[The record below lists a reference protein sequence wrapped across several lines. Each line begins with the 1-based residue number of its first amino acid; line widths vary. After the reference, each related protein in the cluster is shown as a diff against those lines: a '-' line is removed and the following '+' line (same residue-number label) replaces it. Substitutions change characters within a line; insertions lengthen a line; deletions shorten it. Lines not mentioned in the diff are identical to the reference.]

1 MTDDPL
7 LSVRDLEKHY
17 PVRSG
22 LLRRVT
28 DHVKAVDGISF
39 DVEAGEVVGLVGESG
54 CGKST
59 AATTLLHLEEPTG
72 GEVRFRGDR
81 VADQSRSER
90 KAFRRNAQV
99 VFQDP
104 DSAFDPQATVGESIA
119 DPLATHGLRDED
131 RQREIVADVLER
143 IGLSADDA
151 DRYPHEFS
159 GGQKQRIALARALV
173 LDPDLLVAD
182 EPVSALDVSIQ
193 ADILSLLA
201 DLRDELDLGILLISH
216 DLDVVRQICDR
227 VAVMY
232 LGEIVEIGPTEAL
245 FENPQH
251 PYTEGLLAAIPDPDP
266 RNRGGTVELRGD
278 VPDPIDPPSGC
289 SFHPRCPRVIPPD
302 EYAFDDG
309 EYRAVLDLRLA
320 LRDDDVDTA
329 RHDTAAA
336 LREAYSV
343 PETLTDDDA
352 EAVLGDAIDDVLGG
366 DRERALDRLEA
377 FATPCERH
385 DPALR
390 PTNERQ
396 SAACLRHTR

>member
-1 MTDDPL
+1 
-7 LSVRDLEKHY
+7 
-17 PVRSG
+17 
-22 LLRRVT
+22 
-28 DHVKAVDGISF
+28 
-39 DVEAGEVVGLVGESG
+39 G
-54 CGKST
+54 CGKPT

-72 GEVRFRGDR
+72 GEVRFQGEA

-119 DPLATHGLRDED
+119 DPLATHGLRDEE

-245 FENPQH
+245 FEDPQH

-278 VPDPIDPPSGC
+278 VPDPIEPPSGC

-302 EYAFDDG
+302 DYAFDDG
-309 EYRAVLDLRLA
+309 EYRAVLDFRLA
-320 LRDDDVDTA
+320 LRDDDIDTE
-329 RHDTAAA
+329 RHDTATA
-336 LREAYSV
+336 LREAYDV

-352 EAVLGDAIDDVLGG
+352 EAVLDGAIDDLLGG

-377 FATPCERH
+377 FATPCERD
-385 DPALR
+385 DPVLR
-390 PTNERQ
+390 STNERQ

>member
-1 MTDDPL
+1 MTDEPL
-7 LSVRDLEKHY
+7 LSVRDLAKQY

-28 DHVKAVDGISF
+28 DHVTAVDGISF
-39 DVEAGEVVGLVGESG
+39 DVHAGEVVGLVGESG

-72 GEVRFRGDR
+72 GSVRFHGEN
-81 VADQSRSER
+81 VADQSRAER

-119 DPLATHGLRDED
+119 DPLATHGLRDEQ

-173 LDPDLLVAD
+173 LDPELLVAD

-245 FENPQH
+245 FEEPQH

-266 RNRGGTVELRGD
+266 RNRGETVELRGD
-278 VPDPIDPPSGC
+278 VPDPIDPPAGC
-289 SFHPRCPRVIPPD
+289 SFHPRCPKVIPPT
-302 EYAFDDG
+302 EYEFADG
-309 EYRAVLDLRLA
+309 VFRSVLDFRLA
-320 LRDDDVDTA
+320 LQDDDIDTD
-329 RHDTAAA
+329 RHDTATA
-336 LREAYSV
+336 LREAYDL
-343 PETLTDDDA
+343 PETLADDDA

-366 DRERALDRLEA
+366 DRERALDRLGA
-377 FATPCERH
+377 FDTPCARE

>member
-1 MTDDPL
+1 MTDEPL

-72 GEVRFRGDR
+72 GSVRFRGET

-119 DPLATHGLRDED
+119 DPLATHGLRDEQ

-173 LDPDLLVAD
+173 LDPELLVAD

-201 DLRDELDLGILLISH
+201 DLRDELGLGILLISH

-289 SFHPRCPRVIPPD
+289 SFHPRCPQVIPP
-302 EYAFDDG
+302 EGYEFADG
-309 EYRAVLDLRLA
+309 EYRALLDFRLA
-320 LRDDDVDTA
+320 LREDDIDTE
-329 RHDTAAA
+329 RHDTATA
-336 LREAYSV
+336 LREAYEV
-343 PETLTDDDA
+343 PGTLSDDDA
-352 EAVLGDAIDDVLGG
+352 EAVLDEAIDDVLGG
-366 DRERALDRLEA
+366 DRERALDRLGA
-377 FATPCERH
+377 FATPCERD

-390 PTNERQ
+390 STNERQ

>member
-1 MTDDPL
+1 MTEEPL

-22 LLRRVT
+22 LLRRVS

-72 GEVRFRGDR
+72 GAVRFQGER
-81 VADQSRSER
+81 VADQSRAER

-119 DPLATHGLRDED
+119 DPLETHGLRDEA
-131 RQREIVADVLER
+131 RQAEIVADVLER

-232 LGEIVEIGPTEAL
+232 LGEIVEVGPTEAL

-251 PYTEGLLAAIPDPDP
+251 PYTEALLDAIPDPDP
-266 RNRGGTVELRGD
+266 RNRGDPVELRGD
-278 VPDPIDPPSGC
+278 VPDPIDPPAGC
-289 SFHPRCPRVIPPD
+289 SFHPRCPQVIPPE

-320 LRDDDVDTA
+320 LRDDDIDTD
-329 RHDTAAA
+329 RHDTTTAI
-336 LREAYSV
+336 REAYDV
-343 PETLTDDDA
+343 PGTLADDDA
-352 EAVLGDAIDDVLGG
+352 EAVLEGAIDDVLDG
-366 DRERALDRLEA
+366 DRERALDRLDA
-377 FATPCERH
+377 FETPCEH
-385 DPALR
+385 EDPELQS
-390 PTNERQ
+390 TNERQ

>member
-1 MTDDPL
+1 MTDEPL

-72 GEVRFRGDR
+72 GEVRFQGEA

-119 DPLATHGLRDED
+119 DPLATHGLRDEE

-245 FENPQH
+245 FEDPQH

-278 VPDPIDPPSGC
+278 VPDPIEPPSGC

-302 EYAFDDG
+302 DYAFDDG
-309 EYRAVLDLRLA
+309 EYRAVLDFRLA
-320 LRDDDVDTA
+320 LRDDDIDTE
-329 RHDTAAA
+329 RHDTATA
-336 LREAYSV
+336 LREAYDV

-352 EAVLGDAIDDVLGG
+352 EAVLDGAIDDLLGG
-366 DRERALDRLEA
+366 GRERALDRLEA
-377 FATPCERH
+377 FATPCERD
-385 DPALR
+385 DPVLR
-390 PTNERQ
+390 STNERQ